1 MSSFNMFPAPHMLW
15 SSKNTYTL
23 YPHHHSPLCTSKV
36 WLNSLACKVGW
47 QVRKSSTGMQVT
59 DHQWTNSAVSR
70 GEPGWTLLGTKWA
83 TQGVHDSICLPMLY
97 KDSLA
102 IQALSDQSH
111 YRHLSCEGNL
121 NVLIEPVTKVTQ
133 LALLSL
139 ALFQRKEKQKF

>member
-1 MSSFNMFPAPHMLW
+1 MRWFPSIVRSPSYFPQGQHLARSLSPDSHTHIISEGSMSSFNMFLAPHTLW

-23 YPHHHSPLCTSKV
+23 YAHHRSPLYTSMV

-47 QVRKSSTGMQVT
+47 QVRKSSTGTSVT

-97 KDSLA
+97 KDSPA
-102 IQALSDQSH
+102 I
-111 YRHLSCEGNL
+111 
-121 NVLIEPVTKVTQ
+121 
-133 LALLSL
+133 
-139 ALFQRKEKQKF
+139 